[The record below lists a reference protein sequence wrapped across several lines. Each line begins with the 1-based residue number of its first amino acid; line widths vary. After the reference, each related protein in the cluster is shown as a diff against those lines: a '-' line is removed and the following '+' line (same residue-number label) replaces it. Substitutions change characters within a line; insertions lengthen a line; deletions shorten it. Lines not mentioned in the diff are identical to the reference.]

1 MHADL
6 KRCPAVIVHEHAGCV
21 GQSDAKFLHS
31 TSGRKGLARPR
42 TSPPHGGFLVR
53 RRWSGLLVLSLAG
66 CRRVPERP
74 TPKPAAAPAAMTS
87 ALSAVTSLP
96 AAAESIAA
104 VAPAVPPA
112 SAPCAPQSAQQFL
125 VDAHLRAGN
134 LSSARAQAAWWT
146 TLQRSLRYR
155 TEQYGY
161 YKGFGSPAWNSRAL
175 ASQMRAIKFLG
186 LPVVLHQRVIPA
198 LRCVELAIERDCG
211 DTPYR
216 PHALAGVRQTN
227 TYFGGDVTNHVYG
240 IALDID
246 PSLNPCCNCVEP
258 WRSNPRCRGSKT
270 DFERMA
276 MPRCW
281 VTAFEQ
287 HGFYWLGHDELKD
300 TMHFEFLGDPAKIA
314 AGAQ

>member
-1 MHADL
+1 
-6 KRCPAVIVHEHAGCV
+6 
-21 GQSDAKFLHS
+21 
-31 TSGRKGLARPR
+31 
-42 TSPPHGGFLVR
+42 
-53 RRWSGLLVLSLAG
+53 LAG
-66 CRRVPERP
+66 CRRGGVPERP
-74 TPKPAAAPAAMTS
+74 APKVSLVGVASAAPSSSAAPS
-87 ALSAVTSLP
+87 WPV
-96 AAAESIAA
+96 AAEAGAA
-104 VAPAVPPA
+104 VAPAPA
-112 SAPCAPQSAQQFL
+112 APAAPLTSQCAPQPAQQFL
-125 VDAHLRAGN
+125 VDAHLRANN
-134 LSSARAQAAWWT
+134 LSSARAQAAWWA

-161 YKGFGSPAWNSRAL
+161 YKGFGSAAWNSRAL
-175 ASQMRAIKFLG
+175 SNQMRAVKFAG
-186 LPVVLHQRVIPA
+186 LPVVLHERVIPA
-198 LRCVELAIERDCG
+198 LRCVELALERDCS

-216 PHALAGVRQTN
+216 PRSLAGVRQTN

-287 HGFYWLGHDELKD
+287 YGFYWLGHDELKD